1 MEKMPIFIRL
11 LEYGEDADLEGLSF
25 NEVLKKAESEGY
37 ITSEGKD
44 NSRKSLFHQFVEVY
58 DVPVEEIRRSGR
70 HRENFTK
77 AYGEIKYV
85 LKTEYY
91 YRLIEYRELEEARI
105 ASSRAN
111 RNAKIA
117 IGISVFALVVSAILG
132 FLQITNTINLNDAQ
146 LKELTTSITK
156 AIDDSTSSVES
167 KADSIVRAVRDSSNS
182 VIRIDEPQIERLEK
196 AIQLGRPA
204 ADDIE

>member
-1 MEKMPIFIRL
+1 M
-11 LEYGEDADLEGLSF
+11 
-25 NEVLKKAESEGY
+25 
-37 ITSEGKD
+37 
-44 NSRKSLFHQFVEVY
+44 
-58 DVPVEEIRRSGR
+58 
-70 HRENFTK
+70 
-77 AYGEIKYV
+77 
-85 LKTEYY
+85 
-91 YRLIEYRELEEARI
+91 
-105 ASSRAN
+105 
-111 RNAKIA
+111 
-117 IGISVFALVVSAILG
+117 FALVVSAILG